1 MDITT
6 KKTHIITSKMNIV
19 TNKMKKNVTMVN
31 TRTIVWTWS
40 RQWGLRL
47 MKVMWLEEKVNAI
60 KTQGKTTTRW
70 RQPN

>member
-31 TRTIVWTWS
+31 TRTIV
-40 RQWGLRL
+40 
-47 MKVMWLEEKVNAI
+47 
-60 KTQGKTTTRW
+60 
-70 RQPN
+70 